1 MLIIITARRARRK
14 YRLHF
19 KTDWVIIWTERRDFM
34 KIVNLDGFTT
44 NPGDQSWDWM
54 GNYGDYKVYDRT
66 TADQVV
72 ERAKGANLL
81 IINKTV
87 LDRATLEALRP
98 GAGIHWAAIHRL
110 QCGRLCGSQG
120 TGYYRVQHSRLLHQC
135 GGAAGVCFYP
145 ILYQPGCSAYTGGRK
160 R

>member
-1 MLIIITARRARRK
+1 
-14 YRLHF
+14 
-19 KTDWVIIWTERRDFM
+19 M

-44 NPGDQSWDWM
+44 NPGDHWM

-98 GAGIHWAAIHRL
+98 ELEYIGL
-110 QCGRLCGSQG
+110 QS
-120 TGYYRVQHSRLLHQC
+120 TGYNVVDCAAAKELGITVCNIPAYS
-135 GGAAGVCFYP
+135 GGTAGVCFYP
-145 ILYQPGCSAYTGGRK
+145 VLYQPGCSAYTGGRK